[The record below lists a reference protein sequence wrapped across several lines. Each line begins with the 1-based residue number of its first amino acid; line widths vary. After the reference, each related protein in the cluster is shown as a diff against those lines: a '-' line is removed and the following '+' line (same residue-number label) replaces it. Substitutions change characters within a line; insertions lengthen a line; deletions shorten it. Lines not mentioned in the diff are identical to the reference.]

1 MFIFTILVWT
11 YNRALNEMCLVNFL
25 VLKSFNLLTYVLAT
39 VLLLRDTMTKK
50 ILLKHLPRDLILVSE
65 VQFHYHGREHDD
77 THDTGV
83 AAENYIMI
91 HRPQGHCAWHGL
103 LRPKAQPQRHTSSN
117 KVTPPNSFKQCHSSV
132 T

>member
-65 VQFHYHGREHDD
+65 V
-77 THDTGV
+77 
-83 AAENYIMI
+83 
-91 HRPQGHCAWHGL
+91 
-103 LRPKAQPQRHTSSN
+103 
-117 KVTPPNSFKQCHSSV
+117 
-132 T
+132 